1 MRNRRKGCRRRGTVC
16 SQKIDTSIQERV
28 RRVGPDKFG
37 ILAVDSS
44 KKRFE
49 VLLTD
54 FYGHVLMKQRTI
66 PNTRS
71 GMNYIS
77 MLLKEQQKSH
87 ALKEIVVGI
96 ERTGRYHRPIRRC
109 LKRHA
114 EVVMIH
120 PFTTKQLRQPVFPGN
135 KTDGTDLLA
144 ISRAVMIG
152 YGRVET
158 PLPKRWLQWRLIHR
172 AREDMVRKAT
182 TFRVQIQEGLEAL
195 MPGYAALFSDLWRA
209 PAALSLVKQ
218 YPTAAALLAAGEAE
232 ILAHLRADHVLARR
246 DTVRRVL
253 AWAADAASPDPAVAV
268 RHRILRQQCDL
279 LRSLEAVIAAYEC
292 DLADYLAD
300 TPFVLLLSLPGINVI
315 SAAGYGAELGPISHY
330 LNPKKIT
337 GRAGLYPSRYQSDEV
352 DRADGPLVGRRNA
365 RLRDALMEIA
375 HNLIRCNPY
384 FNQWAETRR
393 QAKRRPNQIHIA
405 VAQRFARISFCMLA
419 GRRIFEHP
427 SVRGH
432 DAILVKL
439 TGFAKA
445 HRITPEA
452 TSNVLLRAA
461 TQLPA
466 EARAEEREALAD
478 ILPRKRR
485 RRYVSTEPREPQHI
499 GEALVHVINSLIS
512 DKPSK
517 ETKDLK
523 SREAPELVACGA
535 G

>member
-1 MRNRRKGCRRRGTVC
+1 MRRRRKGCRRRGTVC
-16 SQKIDTSIQERV
+16 SQKIDTSIQKRV

-71 GMNYIS
+71 GMNCIS

-158 PLPKRWLQWRLIHR
+158 PLPERWLEWRLIHR
-172 AREDMVRKAT
+172 AREDLVRKAT

-195 MPGYAALFSDLWRA
+195 MPGYAALFSDLWKT
-209 PAALSLVKQ
+209 PAGLSLAEQ
-218 YPTAAALLAAGEAE
+218 YPTAAALSAAGETE
-232 ILAHLRADHVLARR
+232 ILANLRAAHVLARR

-279 LRSLEAVIAAYEC
+279 LRSLEAAIAAYEC
-292 DLADYLAD
+292 DLAGYLAD
-300 TPFVLLLSLPGINVI
+300 TPFVLLLSLPGINVV

-330 LNPKKIT
+330 LSSKKIT
-337 GRAGLYPSRYQSDEV
+337 GRAGLYSSRYQSDET
-352 DRADGPLVGRRNA
+352 DRTGPLVGRRNA
-365 RLRDALMEIA
+365 RLRDTLMEIA

-384 FNQWAETRR
+384 FRQWAETRR
-393 QAKRRPNQIHIA
+393 QANRAANQIHVA

-419 GRRIFEHP
+419 GRQIFEHP
-427 SVRGH
+427 AVQGR

-445 HRITPEA
+445 HRMAPET
-452 TSNVLLRAA
+452 TSDVLLRAA

-466 EARAEEREALAD
+466 EARSEEREALAD

-485 RRYVSTEPREPQHI
+485 RRSASAQSREPQHI
-499 GEALVHVINSLIS
+499 GEAPVHVINSLIS
-512 DKPSK
+512 DRTSK
-517 ETKDLK
+517 ETKNPK
-523 SREAPELVACGA
+523 SKEAPELVACGA